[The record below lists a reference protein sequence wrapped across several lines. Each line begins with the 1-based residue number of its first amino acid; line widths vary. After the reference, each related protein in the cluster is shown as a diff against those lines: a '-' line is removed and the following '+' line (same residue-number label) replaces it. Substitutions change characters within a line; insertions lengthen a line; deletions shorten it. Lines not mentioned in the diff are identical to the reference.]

1 MNKICLVGV
10 GALGIRHLEG
20 LLKAS
25 AALDITVVDP
35 SQEALANAQKTA
47 EGHTV
52 HHVSCSSEMPQGEI
66 DLAIIATTARH
77 RAEAVNKLLA
87 SANVR
92 AMILEK
98 ILFTDRESYE
108 KVGWL
113 LQKHKVS
120 AWVNCPLRLMPMRRE
135 MRELLAGEPF
145 SMHFNGGGQYGLMT
159 NIMHYADYAAF
170 LAGSSDFEVDTSML
184 GSEILESKRS
194 GYKELQ
200 GSIALRYQNG
210 SSALMTTLAHARV
223 RRTTIASRHARAIF
237 DEGENIAW
245 IAEERNKWI
254 WKEHAAPILFQSAM
268 TGELADDILSGGTCG
283 LPSYEESAVLH
294 LKILEPV
301 AEFLKKEGHTFDM
314 EFPFT

>member
-25 AALDITVVDP
+25 AALDITAVDP
-35 SQEALANAQKTA
+35 SQEALASAQKTA
-47 EGHTV
+47 GGHTV

-77 RAEAVNKLLA
+77 RAEAVKKLLA

-108 KVGWL
+108 KVGSL
-113 LQKHKVS
+113 LKKHGVS

-159 NIMHYADYAAF
+159 NIMHYADYASY
-170 LAGSSDFEVDTSML
+170 LALSSDFEVDTSML
-184 GSEILESKRS
+184 SPDILESKRS
-194 GYKELQ
+194 GYKELRGSLVLRFKN
-200 GSIALRYQNG
+200 GSITL
-210 SSALMTTLAHARV
+210 LTTLAAPRP
-223 RRTTIASRHARAIF
+223 RPTTTAGKAARAIF
-237 DEGENIAW
+237 DEGENKAW
-245 IAEERNKWI
+245 IVDEKSSWT
-254 WKEHAAPILFQSAM
+254 WKETPAPILFQSSM
-268 TGELADDILSGGTCG
+268 TGGLPDEILSSGTCA
-283 LPSYEESAVLH
+283 LPSYEESARLH
-294 LKILEPV
+294 LQILSPI
-301 AEFLKKEGHTFDM
+301 AAFLKIAGKSSDM

>member
-20 LLKAS
+20 LLRAA

-35 SQEALANAQKTA
+35 SQEALVNAQKTA

-77 RAEAVNKLLA
+77 
-87 SANVR
+87 
-92 AMILEK
+92 
-98 ILFTDRESYE
+98 
-108 KVGWL
+108 
-113 LQKHKVS
+113 
-120 AWVNCPLRLMPMRRE
+120 
-135 MRELLAGEPF
+135 LAGEPF

-254 WKEHAAPILFQSAM
+254 WK
-268 TGELADDILSGGTCG
+268 
-283 LPSYEESAVLH
+283 
-294 LKILEPV
+294 
-301 AEFLKKEGHTFDM
+301 
-314 EFPFT
+314 